1 MQPRFRWTAL
11 ASATLIQDGQQG
23 HHNLNIRPSDLH
35 ELLRSCSSES
45 ALIEKE
51 LASVGQ
57 QMRVLQHEGSSDMSD
72 FAHGLKSGS
81 SSVAR
86 LQRRHKRKLELR
98 SSEQAL
104 DLRLGAVLYVHNQ
117 TLLSLRGDAGGIV
130 KIAQAWSSSAD
141 AVHTSLFEKVLQR
154 EDAADGR
161 DEGDG
166 LKSLATK

>member
-1 MQPRFRWTAL
+1 
-11 ASATLIQDGQQG
+11 
-23 HHNLNIRPSDLH
+23 
-35 ELLRSCSSES
+35 
-45 ALIEKE
+45 LIEKE